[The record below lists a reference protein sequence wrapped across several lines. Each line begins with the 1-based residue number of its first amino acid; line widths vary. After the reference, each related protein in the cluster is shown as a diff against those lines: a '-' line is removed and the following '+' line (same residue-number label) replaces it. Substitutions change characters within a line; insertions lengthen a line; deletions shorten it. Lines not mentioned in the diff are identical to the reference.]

1 MPGQCPRRRR
11 VGEHPFDGMGDAR
24 DWAPPGWHWEVIS
37 EARRLVRNPGPVV
50 DPDLLWWRS
59 RGPKSVRRQ
68 PAPEG
73 LYVDMSGRRTST
85 SVATWRRWAPV
96 HGGPGRFSGISPEI

>member
-1 MPGQCPRRRR
+1 MPGPHPRRRH
-11 VGEHPFDGMGDAR
+11 VGEHLLDGMGDVR

-59 RGPKSVRRQ
+59 RGGHSRCGGSRPPS
-68 PAPEG
+68 G
-73 LYVDMSGRRTST
+73 LYADVSGRRTST
-85 SVATWRRWAPV
+85 SFATWWHSTPG
-96 HGGPGRFSGISPEI
+96 HG